1 MKCQTEKLLTTESTQ
16 ELLRKENLKELA
28 TELGVKE
35 KELTHYINGK
45 KSLYDMPRHLIKRLT
60 DYVEQS
66 FDFSLPYQ
74 YMVTSEAFNAI
85 KKELAGQDFLDHT
98 IQNLNLAKLAHNTR
112 LELTH
117 LKKENSTQYKPL
129 FFLIDNLNR
138 HDFETLNQ
146 LTYLL
151 AIASALRIQF
161 IIESP
166 EQEYNMYGNNLTN
179 SNSEIYRTIEGNAK
193 DLRGFNTETIIKG
206 LKPLFTNCKEQVY
219 SEIKENAEFL
229 KNNLQKSNK
238 TTLESFGAFLIA
250 NLNLKEIDSL
260 QYIAIQ
266 RYVAECW
273 QHERFKELLNISNL
287 PKDINV
293 NDWLVD
299 LLNETCNRKIC
310 KNATI
315 YSKETIHHVAPIIIQ
330 GVKAFDDLL
339 EQQ

>member
-1 MKCQTEKLLTTESTQ
+1 MTYQTEKLLTTESIQ

-35 KELTHYINGK
+35 KELTHYLNGK
-45 KSLYDMPRHLIKRLT
+45 KPLDDMPQRLIKGLT
-60 DYVEQS
+60 DYVEKS
-66 FDFSLPYQ
+66 LDFLLPYQ

-117 LKKENSTQYKPL
+117 LKKENNTQYKPL
-129 FFLIDNLNR
+129 FFLINNLNR

-151 AIASALRIQF
+151 AIASALRIHF

-179 SNSEIYRTIEGNAK
+179 SNSEIYRTIEGNVK
-193 DLRGFNTETIIKG
+193 DLRGFNTETIIKR
-206 LKPLFTNCKEQVY
+206 LKPLFTNCKERIY

-229 KNNLQKSNK
+229 KNNLQQGNK
-238 TTLESFGAFLIA
+238 TALESFSAFLIA
-250 NLNLKEIDSL
+250 NLNLKEINTL

-273 QHERFKELLNISNL
+273 RHERFKELLNVSNL
-287 PKDINV
+287 PKDVDV

-330 GVKAFDDLL
+330 NVKAFNELL
-339 EQQ
+339 GNK

>member
-1 MKCQTEKLLTTESTQ
+1 MKCQTEKLLTTESVQ

-28 TELGVKE
+28 TKLGVKE
-35 KELTHYINGK
+35 KELTHYLNGK

-66 FDFSLPYQ
+66 FNFSLPYQ
-74 YMVTSEAFNAI
+74 YMVTSETFNAI

-98 IQNLNLAKLAHNTR
+98 IQNLNLAKLALNTR
-112 LELTH
+112 LERTH
-117 LKKENSTQYKPL
+117 LKKEDNTQYKPL

-166 EQEYNMYGNNLTN
+166 EQEYNMYGNHLTN
-179 SNSEIYRTIEGNAK
+179 SNSEIYRTIENTTT
-193 DLRGFNTETIIKG
+193 DLRGFNTQTIIRK
-206 LKPLFTNCKEQVY
+206 LRPFFIPFKEQVY
-219 SEIKENAEFL
+219 YEISENANIL
-229 KNNLQKSNK
+229 KELIQENSRP
-238 TTLESFGAFLIA
+238 TLEAFGAFLIA

-273 QHERFKELLNISNL
+273 RHERFKDLLNLSNL
-287 PKDINV
+287 PKEVNV
-293 NDWLVD
+293 NDWLVE

-330 GVKAFDDLL
+330 NVKAFNDLL
-339 EQQ
+339 DQQ